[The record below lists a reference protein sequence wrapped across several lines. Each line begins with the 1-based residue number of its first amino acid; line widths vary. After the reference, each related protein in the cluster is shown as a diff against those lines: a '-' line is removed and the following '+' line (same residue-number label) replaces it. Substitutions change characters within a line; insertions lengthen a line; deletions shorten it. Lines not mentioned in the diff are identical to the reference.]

1 MAFPTIMLGLSPWV
15 DKRVHVTLGQ
25 IRAFV
30 TVASTASFRRA
41 ADLLH
46 LSQPALT
53 NRIRQFEDE
62 LGLRLFDRST
72 RSVELTTLGRD
83 LLPIFRRLVG
93 EFETAVVNA
102 RDSVTRAKGV
112 IRLACLP
119 SCAASLLPDVIREF
133 QQEYAGV
140 TFVVR
145 DVVNSSIPSLVRSRE
160 VDFGIA
166 VEDETHSDLQWSRL
180 FSDELHIVY
189 ARTGAAPG
197 ETAGCT
203 DMLASQALILMSR
216 GSSVRERVDEML
228 AALGIPALA
237 TCEVN
242 HMSTAVALVQAGLG
256 ITILTSSAVELKT
269 QADVQSRP
277 VDVPGFAREIAL
289 VRRKGSTLHPSAEA
303 FIEKL
308 AAAARAR
315 EATD

>member
-1 MAFPTIMLGLSPWV
+1 MDAP
-15 DKRVHVTLGQ
+15 VHVTLGQ

-41 ADLLH
+41 AELLH

-62 LGLRLFDRST
+62 LGLRLFDRNT

-133 QQEYAGV
+133 QQEHAEV

-145 DVVNSSIPSLVRSRE
+145 DVLNNSIASLVRSRE

-166 VEDETHSDLQWSRL
+166 VKDDTHSDLEWTRL

-189 ARTGAAPG
+189 ARP
-197 ETAGCT
+197 ETSPAQPASCT
-203 DMLASQALILMSR
+203 DMLASRALILMSR

-228 AALGIPALA
+228 ASLGIPVLA

-242 HMSTAVALVQAGLG
+242 YMSTAVALVQAGLG
-256 ITILTSSAVELKT
+256 VTILPSSAVELKT
-269 QADVQSRP
+269 QADVRSEP
-277 VDVPGFAREIAL
+277 IDIPGFAREIAL
-289 VRRKGSTLHPSAEA
+289 VRRKGSTLHPSAET
-303 FIEKL
+303 FIERL
-308 AAAARAR
+308 AAAARVR
-315 EATD
+315 EATG